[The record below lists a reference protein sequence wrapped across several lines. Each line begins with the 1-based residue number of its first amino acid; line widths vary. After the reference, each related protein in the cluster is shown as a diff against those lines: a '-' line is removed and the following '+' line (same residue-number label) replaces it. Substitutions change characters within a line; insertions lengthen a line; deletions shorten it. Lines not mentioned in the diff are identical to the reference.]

1 MQAKVSEYLY
11 TRNIISIDMEKEK
24 DMILEQDVVETTPVE
39 EAAMEP
45 EVSVTETTVSA
56 TPTSRSRAW
65 MQERYPDEEWA
76 DEEAYDEKLTNHLTD
91 AEAKLNEYKSNDEV
105 ISDLMERHPEFAMV
119 IMAMRKGMSF
129 EAALRRYLGDIFKD
143 TVEEG
148 DPDWEELK
156 KASDEFLAEKK
167 RGEEEI
173 ATRTANLEES
183 DRILKEFVESN
194 FPTEDEQIAFVEYL
208 RSILQNIHM
217 GELSEEFFTMAL
229 KAYKH
234 DTDVED
240 AKEAGAI
247 EARNEK
253 ITAKRIKEKTDTDG
267 MPIGGGS
274 SPVVEEADF
283 EDDDSFLGAA
293 AKRYRNRDF
302 K

>member
-1 MQAKVSEYLY
+1 MAKK
-11 TRNIISIDMEKEK
+11 NKIDE
-24 DMILEQDVVETTPVE
+24 LEVAMTTPEETPAENVVET
-39 EAAMEP
+39 P
-45 EVSVTETTVSA
+45 EVAITETTVSA
-56 TPTSRSRAW
+56 TPTSRSRSW
-65 MQERYPDEEWA
+65 MQEKYPDEEWA
-76 DEEAYDEKLTNHLTD
+76 DDAAYEEKLTNHLSETD
-91 AEAKLNEYKSNDEV
+91 AELNKYKSNDEV
-105 ISDLMERHPEFAMV
+105 ISDLMERNPEFAMV
-119 IMAMRKGMSF
+119 IMAMRKGMPF

-148 DPDWEELK
+148 DPDWDALK

-167 RGEEEI
+167 KADDEI
-173 ATRTANLEES
+173 ATRTANLEKS
-183 DRILKEFVESN
+183 DLAFTEFVERN
-194 FPTEDEQIAFVEYL
+194 FPTEDEQIAFAEYVRNTL
-208 RSILQNIHM
+208 SNIGM
-217 GELSEEFFTMAL
+217 GDLSENIFDMFL

-253 ITAKRIKEKTDTDG
+253 ITAKRIKEKNETDG

-283 EDDDSFLGAA
+283 EDDDFLGAA

>member
-1 MQAKVSEYLY
+1 
-11 TRNIISIDMEKEK
+11 
-24 DMILEQDVVETTPVE
+24 
-39 EAAMEP
+39 
-45 EVSVTETTVSA
+45 
-56 TPTSRSRAW
+56 
-65 MQERYPDEEWA
+65 
-76 DEEAYDEKLTNHLTD
+76 
-91 AEAKLNEYKSNDEV
+91 
-105 ISDLMERHPEFAMV
+105 MV
-119 IMAMRKGMSF
+119 IMAMRKGMPF

-148 DPDWEELK
+148 DPDWDALK

-167 RGEEEI
+167 KSDDEI
-173 ATRTANLEES
+173 ATRTANLEKS
-183 DRILKEFVESN
+183 DIAFTEFVERN
-194 FPTEDEQIAFVEYL
+194 FPTEEEQIAFAEYVRTTL
-208 RSILQNIHM
+208 GNIGM
-217 GELSEEFFTMAL
+217 GDLNDTIFEMFL

-267 MPIGGGS
+267 MPMGGGS
-274 SPVVEEADF
+274 SPIVEEDME
-283 EDDDSFLGAA
+283 EDDDFLGAA

>member
-1 MQAKVSEYLY
+1 MDKKKE
-11 TRNIISIDMEKEK
+11 IID
-24 DMILEQDVVETTPVE
+24 EQEVAIATPEETTGE
-39 EAAMEP
+39 SP
-45 EVSVTETTVSA
+45 EVAITETTVSA

-76 DEEAYDEKLTNHLTD
+76 DDDAYEEKLTNHLTE

-105 ISDLMERHPEFAMV
+105 ISDLMERNPEFAMV
-119 IMAMRKGMSF
+119 IMAMRKGMPF

-143 TVEEG
+143 TVEED
-148 DPDWEELK
+148 DPDWEALK

-167 RGEEEI
+167 KADDEI
-173 ATRTANLEES
+173 ATRTANLEKS
-183 DRILKEFVESN
+183 DLAFTEFVERN
-194 FPTEDEQIAFVEYL
+194 FPTEDEQIAFAEYVRNTL
-208 RSILQNIHM
+208 SNIGM
-217 GELSEEFFTMAL
+217 GDLSENIFDMFL

-253 ITAKRIKEKTDTDG
+253 ITAKRIKEKNETDG
-267 MPIGGGS
+267 MPLGGGS
-274 SPVVEEADF
+274 SPIVEEDMY
-283 EDDDSFLGAA
+283 EDDDDFLSSA
-293 AKRYRNRDF
+293 AKRYRNREF